1 MAFGE
6 KQIFPIDLDKS
17 VAVGIDLPLNG
28 PAIFKQNFQ
37 TKDAIKSSI
46 INFLLTNPG
55 ERFLNPLFGAGLRD
69 FLFSQI
75 NDDNLNFLREDL
87 QSKINSLFPN
97 ILIDSLEVLRGNDL
111 NSITIQFTYSIINTN
126 LTDDITLSFT

>member
-1 MAFGE
+1 VAFGE

-17 VAVGIDLPLNG
+17 AAVGIDLPLND
-28 PAIFKQNFQ
+28 PAVFKQNYQ
-37 TKDAIKSSI
+37 TKDAIKSSL

-75 NDDNLNFLREDL
+75 TSNNLDFLRKDL

-97 ILIDSLEVLRGNDL
+97 ISIDSLEVLRGDDL
-111 NSITIQFTYSIINTN
+111 NSITIKFTYIIINTN

>member
-1 MAFGE
+1 VAFGE

-17 VAVGIDLPLNG
+17 AAVGIDLPLND
-28 PAIFKQNFQ
+28 PAVFKQNYQ
-37 TKDAIKSSI
+37 TKDAIKSSL

-75 NDDNLNFLREDL
+75 TSNNLDFLREDL

-97 ILIDSLEVLRGNDL
+97 ISIDSLEVLRGDDL
-111 NSITIQFTYSIINTN
+111 NSITIKFTYIIINTN